1 MSRRRVV
8 VTGLGATT
16 PIGGDV
22 TTSWS
27 ALLAGTSGVRNLTE
41 EWAQSLPVHFAARV
55 AVEPAEQM
63 ERVELRRLDRSE
75 QFALIASREAWK
87 DAGSPEIDKERLG
100 VVIASGI
107 GGVTTLLDQYDILR
121 EKGAR
126 LVSPHTVPMLM
137 PNGPAANV
145 GLELQA
151 RAGVHTPV
159 SACASGAEAIGYA
172 LEMIR
177 NDRADIVVS
186 GGVEA
191 AIHAMPMSGFAAMKA
206 LSTRNDEPQRASR
219 PYDLNRDGFV
229 LGEGGGIL
237 VLEEYEHALAR
248 GAKIYCEIA
257 GQGLTSDGYHI
268 AAPDPDGV
276 GVQRAVKFAL
286 RDSGLTTKDI
296 VHLNAHATSTP
307 AGDVAEAIGYALEM
321 IRNDRADIVVGGGV
335 EAAIHAMPMS
345 GFAAMKALST
355 RNDEPARASR
365 PYDLNRDGFVLGE
378 GGGILV
384 LEEYEHAVARGAKIY
399 CEIAGQGLTS
409 DGYHIAAPDP
419 DGAGV
424 QRAVKFALRDSGLT
438 TKDIVHLNAH
448 ATSTPAGD
456 VAEANALRAALGA
469 DADHVAVSA
478 TKSMTGH
485 LLGGAGAI
493 ESVFI
498 VKTLQDRLAPPTIN
512 IDDLD
517 PAVTVDVVR
526 DKPRALPAGDIA
538 ALNDSFGFGGH
549 NVVLVFKSI

>member
-1 MSRRRVV
+1 MSQRRVV

-16 PIGGDV
+16 PLGGDV
-22 TTSWS
+22 ASTWT
-27 ALLAGTSGVRNLTE
+27 ALLTGKSGVRLLTE
-41 EWAQSLPVHFAARV
+41 DWRELLPVHFAARV
-55 AVEPAEQM
+55 AIEPADQM
-63 ERVELRRLDRSE
+63 ERVEMRRLDRSE

-87 DAGSPEIDKERLG
+87 DAGSPDVDKERLG

-107 GGVTTLLDQYDILR
+107 GGVITLLDQFENLK

-126 LVSPHTVPMLM
+126 GVSPHTVPMLM

-151 RAGVHTPV
+151 KAGVHTPV

-177 NDRADIVVS
+177 SNRADVIVG

-191 AIHAMPMSGFAAMKA
+191 AIHQLPMAGFAAMKA
-206 LSTRNDEPQRASR
+206 LSTRNDAPQRASR
-219 PYDLNRDGFV
+219 PYDADRDGFV

-237 VLEEYEHALAR
+237 ILEEYEHAKAR
-248 GAKIYCEIA
+248 GAKIYCELV
-257 GQGLTSDGYHI
+257 GQGLS
-268 AAPDPDGV
+268 
-276 GVQRAVKFAL
+276 
-286 RDSGLTTKDI
+286 
-296 VHLNAHATSTP
+296 
-307 AGDVAEAIGYALEM
+307 
-321 IRNDRADIVVGGGV
+321 
-335 EAAIHAMPMS
+335 
-345 GFAAMKALST
+345 
-355 RNDEPARASR
+355 
-365 PYDLNRDGFVLGE
+365 
-378 GGGILV
+378 
-384 LEEYEHAVARGAKIY
+384 
-399 CEIAGQGLTS
+399 S

-424 QRAVKFALRDSGLT
+424 QRAIKFALADAKLS

-456 VAEANALRAALGA
+456 VAEANALRLALGK
-469 DADHVAVSA
+469 DSEHVAVSA

-498 VKTLQDRLAPPTIN
+498 VKALQERLAPPTIN
-512 IDDLD
+512 IENLD
-517 PAVTVDVVR
+517 SAVTIDVVR
-526 DKPRALPAGDIA
+526 DTPRPLPAGQIA

-549 NVVLVFKSI
+549 NVVLAFATL

>member
-1 MSRRRVV
+1 MSRRVV
-8 VTGLGATT
+8 VTGLGATS
-16 PIGGDV
+16 PLGGDV
-22 TTSWS
+22 STTWT
-27 ALLAGTSGVRNLTE
+27 ALLAGKSGVRSLTE
-41 EWAQSLPVHFAARV
+41 DWAQTIPVHFAARV
-55 AVEPAEQM
+55 AVEPSEQM

-75 QFALIASREAWK
+75 QFAIIASREAWK
-87 DAGSPEIDKERLG
+87 DAGAPEMDKERLG

-151 RAGVHTPV
+151 KAGVHTPV

-172 LEMIR
+172 FEMIS
-177 NDRADIVVS
+177 NNRADVVVS

-206 LSTRNDEPQRASR
+206 LSTRND
-219 PYDLNRDGFV
+219 D
-229 LGEGGGIL
+229 
-237 VLEEYEHALAR
+237 
-248 GAKIYCEIA
+248 
-257 GQGLTSDGYHI
+257 
-268 AAPDPDGV
+268 
-276 GVQRAVKFAL
+276 
-286 RDSGLTTKDI
+286 
-296 VHLNAHATSTP
+296 
-307 AGDVAEAIGYALEM
+307 
-321 IRNDRADIVVGGGV
+321 
-335 EAAIHAMPMS
+335 
-345 GFAAMKALST
+345 
-355 RNDEPARASR
+355 PARASR

-384 LEEYEHAVARGAKIY
+384 LEEYEHARARGAHIY

-424 QRAVKFALRDSGLT
+424 QRAIKFALRQAGIS

-456 VAEANALRAALGA
+456 VAEAHALHAALGA
-469 DADHVAVSA
+469 DAEHVAVSA

-485 LLGGAGAI
+485 LLGGAGAL

-512 IDDLD
+512 IEDLD
-517 PAVTVDVVR
+517 PAVTIDIVR

>member
-1 MSRRRVV
+1 MSARRVV

-16 PIGGDV
+16 PLGGDV
-22 TTSWS
+22 TTTWP
-27 ALLAGTSGVRNLTE
+27 ALLAGTSGVRLLTE
-41 EWAQSLPVHFAARV
+41 DWAQTLPVHFAARV
-55 AVEPAEQM
+55 AVEPSEQM
-63 ERVELRRLDRSE
+63 ERVEMRRLDRSE
-75 QFALIASREAWK
+75 QFAVIASREAWK
-87 DAGSPEIDKERLG
+87 DAGSPDIDKERLG

-107 GGVTTLLDQYDILR
+107 GGVTTMLDQYDILR

-151 RAGVHTPV
+151 KAGVHTPV

-172 LEMIR
+172 LDMIR
-177 NDRADIVVS
+177 NNRADIVVS

-206 LSTRNDEPQRASR
+206 LSTRND
-219 PYDLNRDGFV
+219 D
-229 LGEGGGIL
+229 
-237 VLEEYEHALAR
+237 
-248 GAKIYCEIA
+248 
-257 GQGLTSDGYHI
+257 
-268 AAPDPDGV
+268 
-276 GVQRAVKFAL
+276 
-286 RDSGLTTKDI
+286 
-296 VHLNAHATSTP
+296 
-307 AGDVAEAIGYALEM
+307 
-321 IRNDRADIVVGGGV
+321 
-335 EAAIHAMPMS
+335 
-345 GFAAMKALST
+345 
-355 RNDEPARASR
+355 PARASR

-384 LEEYEHAVARGAKIY
+384 LEEYEHARARGAKIY
-399 CEIAGQGLTS
+399 CEVSGQGLTS

-419 DGAGV
+419 DGSGV
-424 QRAVKFALRDSGLT
+424 QRAIKFALRDAGLT

-456 VAEANALRAALGA
+456 VAEANALRKALGA

-498 VKTLQDRLAPPTIN
+498 VKSLQDRLAPPTIN

-526 DKPRALPAGDIA
+526 DKPRALPQGDIA

>member
-1 MSRRRVV
+1 MSGRRVV

-22 TTSWS
+22 GTSWS
-27 ALLAGTSGVRNLTE
+27 ALLAGTSGVRTLTE
-41 EWAQSLPVHFAARV
+41 EWAQSISVQFAARV
-55 AVEPAEQM
+55 AVEPSEQM

-87 DAGSPEIDKERLG
+87 DAGSPEMDKERLG

-107 GGVTTLLDQYDILR
+107 GGVTTLLDQYDVYK

-172 LEMIR
+172 FDMIR
-177 NDRADIVVS
+177 NDRADVVVS

-191 AIHAMPMSGFAAMKA
+191 AIHVLPMAA
-206 LSTRNDEPQRASR
+206 
-219 PYDLNRDGFV
+219 
-229 LGEGGGIL
+229 
-237 VLEEYEHALAR
+237 
-248 GAKIYCEIA
+248 
-257 GQGLTSDGYHI
+257 
-268 AAPDPDGV
+268 
-276 GVQRAVKFAL
+276 
-286 RDSGLTTKDI
+286 
-296 VHLNAHATSTP
+296 
-307 AGDVAEAIGYALEM
+307 
-321 IRNDRADIVVGGGV
+321 
-335 EAAIHAMPMS
+335 
-345 GFAAMKALST
+345 FAAMKALST

-378 GGGILV
+378 GGGVLI
-384 LEEYEHAVARGAKIY
+384 LEEYEHAKARGAKIY
-399 CEIAGQGLTS
+399 CEIAGQGLSS

-419 DGAGV
+419 EGAGV
-424 QRAVKFALRDSGLT
+424 QRAVKFALRDAGLT

-456 VAEANALRAALGA
+456 VAEANALRLALGKV
-469 DADHVAVSA
+469 ADHVAVSA

-498 VKTLQDRLAPPTIN
+498 VKTIQDRLAPPTIN
-512 IDDLD
+512 IENLD
-517 PAVTVDVVR
+517 PAVTVDVVG

>member
-1 MSRRRVV
+1 MTRRVV

-16 PIGGDV
+16 PLGADV
-22 TTSWS
+22 DSTWA
-27 ALLAGTSGVRNLTE
+27 ALIAGKSGVRLLTE
-41 EWAQSLPVHFAARV
+41 EWRELLPVHFAARV
-55 AVEPAEQM
+55 HTEPADQM
-63 ERVELRRLDRSE
+63 ERVEMRRLDRSE

-87 DAGSPEIDKERLG
+87 DAGSPDEIDKERLG

-107 GGVTTLLDQYDILR
+107 GGVITLLDQFDILK

-126 LVSPHTVPMLM
+126 SVSPHTVPMLM

-151 RAGVHTPV
+151 KAGVHTPV

-172 LEMIR
+172 YEMIKS
-177 NDRADIVVS
+177 NRADIIVA

-191 AIHAMPMSGFAAMKA
+191 AIHQLPMAAFAQMKA
-206 LSTRNDEPQRASR
+206 LSTRNENPAAASR
-219 PYDLNRDGFV
+219 PYDIDRDGFV
-229 LGEGGGIL
+229 LGEGGGVLI
-237 VLEEYEHALAR
+237 LEEYECAKAR

-257 GQGLTSDGYHI
+257 GQGLS
-268 AAPDPDGV
+268 
-276 GVQRAVKFAL
+276 
-286 RDSGLTTKDI
+286 
-296 VHLNAHATSTP
+296 
-307 AGDVAEAIGYALEM
+307 
-321 IRNDRADIVVGGGV
+321 
-335 EAAIHAMPMS
+335 
-345 GFAAMKALST
+345 
-355 RNDEPARASR
+355 
-365 PYDLNRDGFVLGE
+365 
-378 GGGILV
+378 
-384 LEEYEHAVARGAKIY
+384 
-399 CEIAGQGLTS
+399 S

-424 QRAVKFALRDSGLT
+424 QRAIKFALANSGLS

-456 VAEANALRAALGA
+456 VAEANALRKALGA

-498 VKTLQDRLAPPTIN
+498 VKALQERLAPPTIN
-512 IDDLD
+512 IENLD

-526 DKPRALPAGDIA
+526 GTPRALPAGDIA

-549 NVVLVFKSI
+549 NVVLAFKSL